1 MRLLIGDALWVREV
15 PTSADKTCVWLAWK
29 EFDGKQTIANVMMSN
44 DDGAT
49 WTAPQVLARAA
60 SRSDHPLL
68 ANDGQRAYFWA

>member
-1 MRLLIGDALWVREV
+1 M
-15 PTSADKTCVWLAWK
+15 WLAWK